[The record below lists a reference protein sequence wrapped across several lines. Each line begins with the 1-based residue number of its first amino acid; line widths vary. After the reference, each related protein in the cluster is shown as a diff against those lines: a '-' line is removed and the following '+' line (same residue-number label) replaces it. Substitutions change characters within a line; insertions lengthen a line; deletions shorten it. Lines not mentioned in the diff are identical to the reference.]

1 MNLHADADDVAP
13 MKIRVLHVITGL
25 GSGGAEH
32 MLLRLLS
39 AMDRDR
45 YDNHVVNLTD
55 NDTLEPH
62 FRALGV
68 PVYGLD
74 FRYRLGDVV
83 QLSKLVRLMAKV
95 QPDLVQTWMYHG
107 DLIGGLASRLA
118 RVRPILWGIHHS
130 NLDRNKNK
138 WTTLWV
144 ARACARLSAR
154 IPNKIIAC
162 SKTAADNHIRF
173 GYTGERFVIIPNG
186 FDLEAFKPDSAA
198 RGIVMRELGI
208 PEDSLLIGMMARF
221 DPQKDHTGF
230 LRAAIAIA
238 EKHPHAYFLLCGK
251 NVDWNNEE
259 LRNIIGASPFQA
271 RFSLLGYRD
280 DVARLYAALD
290 IHVLCSHGEAFPNV
304 LGEAMA
310 CGVPCIAADVGDCR
324 HIIGDTGL
332 IYEAADHDALSH
344 CMETMISSDRRQ
356 LGLMARRR
364 IDTLFS
370 IRSVAK
376 TYESVYA
383 AALTEE
389 RPWQC
394 F

>member
-1 MNLHADADDVAP
+1 MNLPEHADNGAP
-13 MKIRVLHVITGL
+13 MKIKVLHVITGL

-39 AMDRDR
+39 TMDRDR
-45 YDNHVVNLTD
+45 YENHMVNLTR
-55 NDTLEPH
+55 NDTLEPK
-62 FRALGV
+62 FRAHGV

-74 FRYRLGDVV
+74 FRNRLSDVI
-83 QLSKLVRLMAKV
+83 QLSKFIRLVGKV

-118 RVRPILWGIHHS
+118 GTQPILWGIHHS
-130 NLDRNKNK
+130 NLDQNKNK
-138 WTTLWV
+138 RTTLWV
-144 ARACARLSAR
+144 ARACARLSHR

-173 GYTGERFVIIPNG
+173 GYTDDRFVIIPNG
-186 FDLEAFKPDSAA
+186 FDLEAFKPDSAT
-198 RGIVMRELGI
+198 RGIVRRELGI
-208 PEDSLLIGMMARF
+208 SEDSLLIGMMARF
-221 DPQKDHTGF
+221 DPQKDHVGF

-238 EKHPHAYFLLCGK
+238 EKHPHAHFLLCGK

-259 LRNIIGASPFQA
+259 LANIIGASPFQG

-310 CGVPCIAADVGDCR
+310 CGVPCIAADVGDCAY
-324 HIIGDTGL
+324 IVGDTGL
-332 IYEAADHDALSH
+332 IYQAGDHDALIN
-344 CMETMISSDRRQ
+344 CMEIMILPDRRR

-364 IDTLFS
+364 INTLFS
-370 IRSVAK
+370 IDSVAK
-376 TYESVYA
+376 TYESLYA
-383 AALTEE
+383 AVLKEE
-389 RPWQC
+389 HRRQC